1 MAENCHSLRLARPL
15 QCCVHPPHTGENE
28 HQGEYDMTTIRNFAA
43 HIVAAGT
50 AFALSLA
57 LIGTTVST
65 PAAPQQGA
73 DFAQEI
79 SA

>member
-1 MAENCHSLRLARPL
+1 
-15 QCCVHPPHTGENE
+15 
-28 HQGEYDMTTIRNFAA
+28 MTTIRNFAA

-65 PAAPQQGA
+65 PAPQQGA